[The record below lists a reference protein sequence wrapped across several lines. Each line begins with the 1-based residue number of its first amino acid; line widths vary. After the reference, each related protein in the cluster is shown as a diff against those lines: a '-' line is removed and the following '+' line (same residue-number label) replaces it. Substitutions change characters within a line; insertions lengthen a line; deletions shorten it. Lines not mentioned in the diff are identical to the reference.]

1 MSDEHWMIFVVVGVL
16 AAMIMARLNRLGK
29 QLEAVSA
36 LIRSD
41 LARSEDE
48 RDEIIA
54 EWKDNKQQAAKD
66 ARQFW
71 LFWAIVGAAALGWYV
86 FAHYR

>member
-16 AAMIMARLNRLGK
+16 TAMIMARLDRLGK

-41 LARSEDE
+41 LARSAEE
-48 RDEIIA
+48 RDEIIG
-54 EWKDNKQQAAKD
+54 EWKDSKQQAAKD

-71 LFWAIVGAAALGWYV
+71 TFWGVVGAAALGWYL
-86 FAHYR
+86 FAQYR